1 VSVRADSAVART
13 TTRRSR
19 TAATTRAA
27 ISAVVCRYALS
38 GSPDVSLRKGWEA
51 LTVEHATGSRRITT
65 ELGQLGSRL
74 THWES
79 RPEVCELLK
88 ELPAA

>member
-1 VSVRADSAVART
+1 V
-13 TTRRSR
+13 
-19 TAATTRAA
+19 
-27 ISAVVCRYALS
+27 
-38 GSPDVSLRKGWEA
+38 RKGWEA

-74 THWES
+74 TRWES
-79 RPEVCELLK
+79 MPEVRELLK